1 MLNVHVCCEA
11 VFCCLSISNS
21 GNFILFF
28 SLRESLIF
36 KKRNTLVRFLSLF
49 WITDDNSLH
58 PLKEG
63 LLQPNC
69 YWSRTTLNLSLQ
81 SNWITVTCHYT
92 QLNLWSYFCQV
103 FVKHYISNWWLPV
116 LYFFVFT
123 KLLLLHL
130 VFTFCQRYSFLV
142 SFIFHGY
149 FTKSH
154 SILRIYF
161 ILFVSS

>member
-1 MLNVHVCCEA
+1 MFVVKPFSVAYC
-11 VFCCLSISNS
+11 VSNS

-36 KKRNTLVRFLSLF
+36 KKRNTFVRFFSLF
-49 WITDDNSLH
+49 WIKDDNSLH

-69 YWSRTTLNLSLQ
+69 CWSRTALNLYLQ

-103 FVKHYISNWWLPV
+103 FVKHCISNWWLPV

-123 KLLLLHL
+123 KLLLQHL
-130 VFTFCQRYSFLV
+130 VFKFCQRYSTF
-142 SFIFHGY
+142 SGKFYFSWIFHEITFNLEDLLY
-149 FTKSH
+149 FV
-154 SILRIYF
+154 R
-161 ILFVSS
+161 